1 MKRNKYETIVSI
13 MEIFELR
20 YFLGVAKHE
29 NIHHASED
37 LGISPSSLS
46 KAITRL
52 EEELQVKL
60 FERIGRN
67 IKLTDHGHILK
78 DRASQIVQLESAAK
92 LEISGAEGQITVNI
106 AGPEVLLAKFGV
118 EFTEIVKVRFSKV
131 IFEFIACT
139 EGEAMDK
146 VRKRETHFAIIT
158 QDSSDE
164 FKTKNIADAS
174 FVTVV
179 SLDHPLAKF
188 QNKNKSVP
196 IEKLL
201 QYEFVSPNRSLL
213 GEVGN
218 KQSVDGWRDDKFQR
232 TITFRSSSLKLIEE
246 IVSQGKALAYL
257 PDYLAKPYIDSK
269 QWVIL
274 KVIGCP
280 YSCHQKIKLITKS
293 PIDAGWIRQL
303 I

>member
-1 MKRNKYETIVSI
+1 

-20 YFLGVAKHE
+20 YYLGVARHE
-29 NIHHASED
+29 NIHKASEE
-37 LGISPSSLS
+37 LGISPASLS
-46 KAITRL
+46 KAVSRL

-67 IKLTDHGHILK
+67 IKLTDHGHVLK
-78 DRASQIVQLESAAK
+78 ARASQIVQLESAAK
-92 LEISGAEGQITVNI
+92 LEISGTEGQITINI

-118 EFTEIVKVRFSKV
+118 EFTQTIRTRFSNAV
-131 IFEFIACT
+131 FEFIACT
-139 EGEAMDK
+139 ENEAMDK
-146 VRKRETHFAIIT
+146 IRKREAHFALIT
-158 QDSSDE
+158 QDSSSE
-164 FKTKNIADAS
+164 YKAKHVTETS

-179 SLDHPLAKF
+179 SLDHPLSKF
-188 QNKNKSVP
+188 QKMHKSVP

-201 QYEFVSPNRSLL
+201 QYEFVSPNKSIL

-232 TITFRSSSLKLIEE
+232 IINFRSSSLKLIEE
-246 IVSQGKALAYL
+246 MVSQGKALAYL
-257 PDYLAKPYIDSK
+257 PDYLAEPYINSK
-269 QWVIL
+269 QWVVL
-274 KVIGCP
+274 RVTGCP
-280 YSCHQKIKLITKS
+280 YSCHQKIRLITKS

>member
-1 MKRNKYETIVSI
+1 M
-13 MEIFELR
+13 R
-20 YFLGVAKHE
+20 YFLGVARHE
-29 NIHHASED
+29 NIHRASKD
-37 LGISPSSLS
+37 LGISPGSLS
-46 KAITRL
+46 KAVSRL

-67 IKLTDHGHILK
+67 IKLTDHGQVLK
-78 DRASQIVQLESAAK
+78 ARASQIVQLESAAK
-92 LEISGAEGQITVNI
+92 LEISGTEGQISVNI

-118 EFTEIVKVRFSKV
+118 EFTQTIRARYSNA

-139 EGEAMDK
+139 EEDAMDK
-146 VRKRETHFAIIT
+146 IRKREAHFAFIT
-158 QDSSDE
+158 QDSSSE
-164 FKTKNIADAS
+164 FKVKNIAEAS
-174 FVTVV
+174 FVTIT
-179 SLDHPLAKF
+179 SSNHPLSKF
-188 QNKNKSVP
+188 QKMNKSVP

-201 QYEFVSPNRSLL
+201 QYEFVSPNKSIL
-213 GEVGN
+213 GEVGS

-232 TITFRSSSLKLIEE
+232 LINFRSSSIKLIEE
-246 IVSQGKALAYL
+246 MVSQGKALAYL
-257 PDYLAKPYIDSK
+257 PDYLAGPYINSK
-269 QWVIL
+269 QWVVL